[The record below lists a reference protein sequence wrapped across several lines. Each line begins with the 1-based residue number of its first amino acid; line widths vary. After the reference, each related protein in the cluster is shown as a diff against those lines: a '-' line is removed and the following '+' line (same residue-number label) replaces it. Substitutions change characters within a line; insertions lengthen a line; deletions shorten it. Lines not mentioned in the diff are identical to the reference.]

1 MHHAHDCQCGQEHH
15 QGHHDRHHGD
25 MRPQC
30 GCGCH
35 GGGAMPRR
43 FFTREERIRHLE
55 EYLRALE
62 AEAEGVREHLA
73 ELRNEG

>member
-1 MHHAHDCQCGQEHH
+1 
-15 QGHHDRHHGD
+15 